1 MCLGNMSLK
10 RKAFFILLEYLGKTS
25 LQFKK
30 HLKDIFRSSQEN
42 VTLNVIFKSYN
53 DSWNAIGK

>member
-1 MCLGNMSLK
+1 MSLK

-30 HLKDIFRSSQEN
+30 HLKDIFRSSQKN